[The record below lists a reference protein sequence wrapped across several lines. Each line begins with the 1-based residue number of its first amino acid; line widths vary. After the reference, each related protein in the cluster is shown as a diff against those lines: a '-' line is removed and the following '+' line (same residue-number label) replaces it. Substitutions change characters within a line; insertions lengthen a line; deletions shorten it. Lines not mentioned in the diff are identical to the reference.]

1 MNYYSLV
8 DPISNTP
15 MIPAYN
21 SVVSSASAFGKK
33 RRARRIR
40 RTTTRRRTSS
50 KRKITSTSTLSDM
63 KRLVISPLCRVL
75 NIKMLKKSPKT
86 LFRQIVN
93 KAKPYSP
100 RSPSQLR
107 TVLNK
112 ICKNKS
118 KVITV
123 KHVNQTNVQII
134 KAIQKKL
141 LKILRDNK
149 EKKKPVTRKR
159 RRRRRTTRS
168 GFGTWW
174 DNTQK
179 TYNRTCASG
188 QCADA
193 NTLGGR
199 YPFYSG
205 QDGTWKPYYPLR

>member
-1 MNYYSLV
+1 MSYYSLSDIYSLR
-8 DPISNTP
+8 DPIQTTP
-15 MIPAYN
+15 MIPAY
-21 SVVSSASAFGKK
+21 SSASAFGKK
-33 RRARRIR
+33 RRARRV
-40 RTTTRRRTSS
+40 RRTSS
-50 KRKITSTSTLSDM
+50 KRKITSTSTLADM

-123 KHVNQTNVQII
+123 KHVNKTNVQII

-149 EKKKPVTRKR
+149 GKNKPVTRKR

-174 DNTQK
+174 DNTQR

-199 YPFYSG
+199 YPFYSR
-205 QDGTWKPYYPLR
+205 QDSTWKPYYPLR